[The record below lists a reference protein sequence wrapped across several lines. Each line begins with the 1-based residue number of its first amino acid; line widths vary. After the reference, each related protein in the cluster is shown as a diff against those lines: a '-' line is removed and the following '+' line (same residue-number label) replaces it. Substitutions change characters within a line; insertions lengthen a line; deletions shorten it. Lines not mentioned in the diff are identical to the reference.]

1 MAVTNFSNAN
11 IATFSLISAGS
22 AYDITL
28 PFEADCIEWW
38 NNSLYATNSSNL
50 QGIWFPE
57 LDDPVGGALI
67 IARGTTDLTSTLE
80 TSNGVTEL
88 SDGSGFAST
97 QISPTAINAS
107 TSVVTATNTL
117 VNGQF
122 VRGTN
127 FRSQPV
133 ASATGMYG
141 LNNQVFQVG
150 AVSGSA
156 FTLYLP
162 YTNLGVKADLSAE
175 TAFVNNGVAKFN
187 LIGESLGTE
196 NPAPVYQY
204 TLGTAVMG
212 SNGNVILIRA
222 MKANQVTAL
231 GQV

>member
-11 IATFSLISAGS
+11 IAIFNLISGGS
-22 AYDITL
+22 AYDITI

-38 NNSLYATNSSNL
+38 NNTKYATDSNNL
-50 QGIWFPE
+50 QGIWFPD
-57 LDDPVGGALI
+57 LADAVGGGLI
-67 IARGTTDLTSTLE
+67 IARGTTTLTSTLE
-80 TSNGVTEL
+80 TTNGVTEL

-97 QISPTAINAS
+97 QISPTAINAT

-150 AVSGSA
+150 NVSGSA

-187 LIGESLGTE
+187 LIGESLGTQ

-204 TLGTAVMG
+204 TLGTAIMA
-212 SNGNVILIRA
+212 NANDRIFIRA

-231 GQV
+231 GSV